1 MRLLRLVFFLLV
13 MGAVAAAQS
22 TSSSTDSGQSAA
34 QPGQAPQS
42 PMNEQPNLQQQE
54 QKKESESQKT
64 QAGSFDVSGASGE
77 QNQELGEI
85 RLMTRY
91 TQVGGEPQGQMR
103 SFHIPGSNNLAEANY
118 FLDRKW
124 FGTSYRYQ
132 LLTMFRGTD
141 DSSIDPEHNSVQKGY
156 VRLYSPRSEMIFGD
170 ALVNY
175 SRLTFNQNVKGVST
189 ANRIGSRWKLST
201 VGGVFIDRWGSLFRD
216 QPLYTGN
223 YTDPN
228 TGVTGPAYFG
238 CYKPSYLSASD
249 TFVTLNDPQCG
260 RPFTSVV
267 AGARLEYAFMRDS
280 TIGVNFSSSDD
291 LLGTRRPQDFNTSPN
306 PASNRVGS
314 VDLKMQKGMFRT
326 EAEYAYSTTNFD
338 IRPGNCIPSASVTEP
353 ATVPCDSRQPMNGLG
368 YQTGWGGRVDASY
381 RHGKWTFRGS
391 YIRFEP
397 NFASINARQIADL
410 QDGQIR
416 ASYDLISWMT
426 LDGTLRRSNDDLKD
440 QKPYRLT
447 IWEPVGRLIFHD
459 LPFYRKAVFEVGYR
473 ERFLDGSSP
482 VATYT
487 VDTTTGAR
495 KILAGCVVT
504 GSGGMSCVDR
514 AVRQPY
520 AELDLPVA
528 TTFLTFGYERR
539 QSNDHLKSSGT
550 SNVDRFYVG
559 VRGIYD
565 MGGWHFNPSVRYDL
579 ERDTHRLDP
588 DTYTTLYQ
596 PGAINNYVNPLE
608 LLYLDHDNNRLATG
622 SLYVEA
628 PRWFIIELQ
637 FRDASTTSA
646 TPGLLSVPC
655 TNGAVPLVAG
665 GLCVTSLAGPAGYS
679 RPSYRAQVTYKIAND
694 ENKLFIFSFERN
706 SNFYFSGPSDQN
718 PAGYLPGGVLNP
730 INFDERLMGV
740 TFVYKFGKRAR

>member
-1 MRLLRLVFFLLV
+1 MRLFRLVFFLLV
-13 MGAVAAAQS
+13 LGAVAAAQS
-22 TSSSTDSGQSAA
+22 TSSTTDSGQNPT
-34 QPGQAPQS
+34 QPGQAPPS
-42 PMNEQPNLQQQE
+42 PMSEQPNLQQQE
-54 QKKESESQKT
+54 QKKESDSQKS
-64 QAGSFDVSGASGE
+64 QAGNFDVTGATSGE
-77 QNQELGEI
+77 QDQQLGEI
-85 RLMTRY
+85 RLMSRY
-91 TQVGGEPQGQMR
+91 TQVGGGPQGQTR

-156 VRLYSPRSEMIFGD
+156 IRLYNARSEMIFGD

-175 SRLTFNQNVKGVST
+175 SRLTFNQNIKGVST
-189 ANRIGSRWKLST
+189 ANRLGQRWKLST

-267 AGARLEYAFMRDS
+267 AGARLEYALMRDS
-280 TIGVNFSSSDD
+280 TIGFNFSSSDD
-291 LLGTRRPQDFNTSPN
+291 LIGTRRPQDFNTSPN
-306 PASNRVGS
+306 PAANRVGS
-314 VDLKMQKGMFRT
+314 VDFKIQKGMFRS
-326 EAEYAYSTTNFD
+326 EGEYAYSATNFD
-338 IRPGNCIPSASVTEP
+338 VRPGNCIPSTSVTYP
-353 ATVPCDSRQPMNGLG
+353 ATVPCDSRQPTNGLG
-368 YQTGWGGRVDASY
+368 FQAGWGGRLDSSY
-381 RHGKWTFRGS
+381 RHGKWSFRGS

-397 NFASINARQIADL
+397 NFASMNARQIADL
-410 QDGQIR
+410 QDGQLR
-416 ASYDLISWMT
+416 VSYDLISWLT
-426 LDGTLRRSNDDLKD
+426 VDGTMRRSNDDLKS
-440 QKPYRLT
+440 QKPYQLT

-482 VATYT
+482 TAFYT
-487 VDTTTGAR
+487 VDTSGTKTLLTGCS
-495 KILAGCVVT
+495 LSSSG
-504 GSGGMSCVDR
+504 GGMSCVDR
-514 AVRQPY
+514 TVRQPY
-520 AELDLPVA
+520 AELDLPVG

-539 QSNDHLKSSGT
+539 QSMDHLKPSGS
-550 SNVDRFYVG
+550 SNVNRFYLG
-559 VRGIYD
+559 ARGIYD
-565 MGGWHFNPSVRYDL
+565 FGGWHLSPSVRYDL

-588 DTYTTLYQ
+588 DTFVSLTQAGTLTQY
-596 PGAINNYVNPLE
+596 INPLE

-628 PRWFIIELQ
+628 PKWFILELQ
-637 FRDASTTSA
+637 FRDASATAA
-646 TPGLLSVPC
+646 TPGTLTVACPAGVTGPCVQSV
-655 TNGAVPLVAG
+655 
-665 GLCVTSLAGPAGYS
+665 AGPAGYS

-694 ENKLFIFSFERN
+694 ENKLMIFSFERN
-706 SNFYFSGPSDQN
+706 SNFYFAGPSDQN
-718 PAGYLPGGVLNP
+718 PTGYLPGGVLNP
-730 INFDERLMGV
+730 INFDERIMGV